1 MAEFIPKPADGS
13 AFVPQPADGSTFV
26 PQPADGSAFVPQPV
40 EEDRPFLE
48 GSIAK
53 ELGEGLLSGGLGAVE
68 GVIGL
73 GTTIGDAVAGTDTT
87 TALNQSFQEFKD
99 DMGID
104 PEGFA
109 GTIGEVTGQFV
120 IPGLGVA
127 GGVAKLSKG
136 VKAATKAKRALTGKE
151 KLVLGAQEVGAMAG
165 VDFVVSNDNNTVIA
179 DVFDSLPQDASDLV
193 GETGTNKALLR
204 LAKRAQI
211 GLEGAVIG
219 GSNRCVGWNWN
230 LSWANKKDRHWQRVT
245 TGSV

>member
-1 MAEFIPKPADGS
+1 MAENPFLNLPPENVSSNPFLNLPDEEAE
-13 AFVPQPADGSTFV
+13 
-26 PQPADGSAFVPQPV
+26 

-73 GTTIGDAVAGTDTT
+73 GTTLGDAVAGTDTT
-87 TALNQSFQEFKD
+87 TKLNQSFQEFKD

-109 GTIGEVTGQFV
+109 GTIGEVVGQFV
-120 IPGLGVA
+120 VPGLGAA
-127 GGVAKLSKG
+127 GLVAKGSKA
-136 VKAATKAKRALTGKE
+136 VQAATKAKRALTGKE

-219 GSNRCVGWNWN
+219 GTVTGALAGIGTSLGRIKKTGTGRELQQG
-230 LSWANKKDRHWQRVT
+230 LSLIHI
-245 TGSV
+245 